1 MRSLFLFTL
10 ALCGWM
16 QSLWA
21 QGVGTWTAHLSY
33 ANTTQVAEG
42 KDQVYAVANGALYS
56 YGKDDQQLKFYSRE
70 SGLSDNTIGCIAYHP
85 ASGKLLIAYTNGNI
99 DLLSENGTYNLP
111 YLKQSTSTQDKTVNA
126 ICTTQQQ
133 AYLAMNFGIVAIN
146 LARNEVADTYKLNQP
161 VRSVAQQGDF
171 LYALTPSG
179 LLRAS
184 TRDNLLDSSSWQ
196 PYELLTETFE
206 PSSLRAIAFFQG
218 RLCLF
223 AEGKG
228 IYYEAADGTIRPL
241 CADSAIQ
248 GMSLQRDQLLA
259 HTSSHTYILTTLD
272 AYVKVATGTTC
283 GVAAYNSAGQYWIAA
298 DSDGLVGLKLKG
310 DRMEPFAGQLIS
322 EQMSP
327 KRNYCD
333 FMTFVENKL
342 WVAGGGRWT
351 DRFNRPGTLMTH
363 DEANEP
369 ASWTSIDEAEV
380 ARKSGVRFADV
391 TSIAVDPSD
400 PTHFF
405 ASTWGEGVFEFKGGA
420 FAKLHNTQNS
430 TLASALTGNSLNYT
444 RVDGLSF
451 DSQGNLWMT
460 NTALSSCVNVLKAD
474 GTWKALKGADYNV
487 LNDQSVVD
495 KLLITSKGHK
505 WINVLRG
512 KRTGIFVFDDR
523 GTIDDTS
530 DDAAHFFTSFS
541 LNRADGEA
549 IAVSGYYCMAED
561 RNGQIW
567 IGTNRGPLVCPAPER
582 AVDNPEQMYATR
594 IVRTVDGANRYFL
607 DNAKVTAIAVDGGNR
622 KWLGTEGNGLFLI
635 SPDGSETIE
644 NFTTDNSPLLSD
656 NIKSLAIDNQTGQ
669 LYIGTEN
676 GIIAYRSDMTE
687 GKEDYQEVYA
697 YPNPVRPEQADRVTI
712 TGLMA
717 DSNVKI
723 TDIAGHLVFQTRSLG
738 GQVSWNCRGSNG
750 ERVASGVYLVLA
762 ATPEGKESVV
772 TKIIVIK

>member
-16 QSLWA
+16 QSLFA

-42 KDQVYAVANGALYS
+42 RDQVYAVANGALYS

-70 SGLSDNTIGCIAYHP
+70 NGLSDNTIACIAYHH

-99 DLLSENGTYNLP
+99 DLLSEEGTYNLP
-111 YLKQSTSTQDKTVNA
+111 YLKQSTSMQDKTVNA

-146 LARNEVADTYKLNQP
+146 LLRNEVADTYKLNQP
-161 VRSVAQQGDF
+161 VRSVAQQGDVIF
-171 LYALTPSG
+171 ALTPNG
-179 LLRAS
+179 LLKAS
-184 TRDNLLDSSSWQ
+184 SADNLLDNSYWQ
-196 PYELLTETFE
+196 PYALQTEAFS
-206 PSSLRAIAFFQG
+206 PSDLRAIAFFQG
-218 RLCLF
+218 RLCFF

-228 IYYEAADGTIRPL
+228 LYYEATDGTIKQL

-248 GMSLQRDQLLA
+248 GMSLQREQLIA
-259 HTSSHTYILTTLD
+259 YTNSHTYILTALD
-272 AYVKVATGTTC
+272 KYTKAATGTTY

-298 DSDGLVGLKLKG
+298 GDDGLIGLKLKG
-310 DRMEPFAGQLIS
+310 NRMEPFAKQLTS
-322 EQMSP
+322 AEMSP

-333 FMTFVENKL
+333 FMTFAQGRL

-351 DRFNRPGTLMTH
+351 DRFNRPGTLMIH

-369 ASWTSIDEAEV
+369 ASWITTDEAEV

-405 ASTWGEGVFEFKGGA
+405 ASTWGEGVFEFKDNA
-420 FAKLHNTQNS
+420 FAKLHNTKNS
-430 TLASALTGNSLNYT
+430 TLASAVTGNSLNYT

-451 DSQGNLWMT
+451 DKQGNLWMT
-460 NTALSSCVNVLKAD
+460 NTALSSCINVLKTD
-474 GTWKALKGADYNV
+474 GTWKTLKGADYNV
-487 LNDQSVVD
+487 LNDQAVVD

-505 WINVLRG
+505 WVNVLRG
-512 KRTGIFVFDDR
+512 KRTGIFVFDER

-530 DDAAHFFTSFS
+530 DDATHFFTSFS
-541 LNRADGEA
+541 LNRAGGEA

-561 RNGQIW
+561 KNGQIW
-567 IGTNRGPLVCPAPER
+567 IGTNRGPLICPTPER
-582 AVDNPEQMYATR
+582 AINNPEQMYATR

-676 GIIAYRSDMTE
+676 GIIAYLSDVSE
-687 GKEDYQEVYA
+687 GKEDYSEVYA
-697 YPNPVRPEQADRVTI
+697 YPNPVRPEQADQVTI

-717 DSNVKI
+717 NSNVKI

-772 TKIIVIK
+772 TKIMVIK